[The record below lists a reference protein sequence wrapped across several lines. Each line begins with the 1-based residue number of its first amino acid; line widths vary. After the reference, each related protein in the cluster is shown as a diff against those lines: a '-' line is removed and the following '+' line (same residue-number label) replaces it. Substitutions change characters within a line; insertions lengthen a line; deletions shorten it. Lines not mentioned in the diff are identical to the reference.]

1 MKSLIKIGQ
10 IFGVWEVIGS
20 STENKRNLYLAKCGC
35 GNIKQYPAT
44 VLRKLAKKSNCICSY
59 QTNAIKEIGNKYN
72 RLTIIEIDINKRLR
86 NNHIHYICKC
96 DCGNISSVTR
106 GRLLSGYTKSCG
118 CLAAEISS
126 KSKQRNGRNP
136 AFNSVVASYKQ
147 AAYKRNIGWN
157 LSDEEVITIF
167 SENCYYCNNKDS
179 NLKIQGKW
187 EFKYNGIDRL
197 NPEKGYSIDNVKA
210 CCKSCNMRKWDSS
223 EKEFYKWIEQTY
235 KYLISIGRIN
245 LNANI

>member
-86 NNHIHYICKC
+86 NNHIHYMF
-96 DCGNISSVTR
+96 
-106 GRLLSGYTKSCG
+106 LLYNVLVYKQHLYQNQKYTKN
-118 CLAAEISS
+118 
-126 KSKQRNGRNP
+126 KQ
-136 AFNSVVASYKQ
+136 
-147 AAYKRNIGWN
+147 
-157 LSDEEVITIF
+157 IF
-167 SENCYYCNNKDS
+167 YH
-179 NLKIQGKW
+179 
-187 EFKYNGIDRL
+187 
-197 NPEKGYSIDNVKA
+197 
-210 CCKSCNMRKWDSS
+210 
-223 EKEFYKWIEQTY
+223 
-235 KYLISIGRIN
+235 
-245 LNANI
+245 